1 MTPHPDCASVDTTIL
16 DALHM
21 MHDGKFL
28 HLPVIDKGDLYFS
41 NFVGSLLILTL
52 MCCWLFILV
61 SADGYVVACMDV
73 LQITHA
79 AISMV
84 NFRFQ
89 IHKNCNLEDGNI
101 WWMWLIIFLR
111 CSFVCIGVCV
121 CMCVGYLLIF
131 STCLGDSHASYLI
144 AISLSNQRCT

>member
-1 MTPHPDCASVDTTIL
+1 MTPNPDCASVDTTIL

-52 MCCWLFILV
+52 CWLFILV

-84 NFRFQ
+84 KFMF
-89 IHKNCNLEDGNI
+89 
-101 WWMWLIIFLR
+101 LIDYSSVR
-111 CSFVCIGVCV
+111 CSFICICV
-121 CMCVGYLLIF
+121 CMCVDYVFIF
-131 STCLGDSHASYLI
+131 SICLGDSHSSYLI
-144 AISLSNQRCT
+144 IISLSNITLYPGNLV